1 MFRIINKFRSH
12 LLPVQ
17 IIRSSMKLWK
27 SQIRWGG
34 VGCMKFMKV
43 RNCVRLKCLIILE
56 RKYSFKNLHARKSLV
71 FCKQGTRRS
80 YGYTRSHVKIRLF
93 SIPNFALDIDPS
105 KMKISPRSKRA
116 ELHQIIVA
124 SRFEFC
130 YNHYFSFIL
139 VGFRVI
145 FQTIHLYEAN
155 KFQDKK

>member
-1 MFRIINKFRSH
+1 MFHIINKFWSH

-43 RNCVRLKCLIILE
+43 RICVRLKYLIILQ
-56 RKYSFKNLHARKSLV
+56 RKYSFKNLHGRKSLV

-93 SIPNFALDIDPS
+93 SIPNFALDIYPS
-105 KMKISPRSKRA
+105 KMTINPRSKKGGA
-116 ELHQIIVA
+116 TP
-124 SRFEFC
+124 
-130 YNHYFSFIL
+130 NHCSKQLVRILLQSLFFSYTCRLQSDIL
-139 VGFRVI
+139 N
-145 FQTIHLYEAN
+145 LSSSL
-155 KFQDKK
+155 